1 MKCIISFSHSFIAP
15 THPKKKLLEQMMP
28 TKQHPAEV
36 MIDNKIQASPPN
48 QYHSIRLK
56 KRAVEWWAACILIFQ
71 IFVVILFSNNGCE
84 VDLPGLISW
93 F

>member
-1 MKCIISFSHSFIAP
+1 MKCVISFSRSFAAP
-15 THPKKKLLEQMMP
+15 THPKKKLPEQMMP

-56 KRAVEWWAACILIFQ
+56 KMGGG
-71 IFVVILFSNNGCE
+71 VVGSLHFNFSDFCS
-84 VDLPGLISW
+84 DIIQ
-93 F
+93 